1 MWATVVVLMSPPVKK
16 YLGFCNA
23 FEEFTVQKL
32 IS

>member
-1 MWATVVVLMSPPVKK
+1 MVVLMAPPVKK
-16 YLGFCNA
+16 HLGFCNA